1 MSGVANGARV
11 LGRRTENLCEAPICL
26 AACHFIAS
34 ATTAILPD
42 TTQTM
47 ADEDQNV
54 RMPMDDG
61 GHDAEIRSDDDDER
75 WGENDYIDDIGE
87 EDEEESVDDDDD
99 DSDDSTSDDD
109 VIEDEMAEQFIR
121 TFSIGNYD
129 TEFDDAL
136 CVDRSVTFSA
146 RPTQAS
152 YDKPDNWVERNR
164 IGMERVEA
172 QLQSCIDSVSHVKGF
187 NLDLLHN
194 NYGDQL
200 LDNEEPIVWHEP
212 ILDDYWDQLEAAIY
226 RRKQDEKFTDIRGIY
241 ILNVEMKKE
250 RIASLVAIFRNR
262 RATYSGHYVYF
273 NNANL
278 CGEGILWLSKL
289 VEVSTTLQSF
299 FIGNNRI
306 DNMDSARYLS
316 RSLKSH
322 DCINSLLLPHCDL
335 GSSPDILSVILQSDI
350 KRIDLHCNNIDS
362 LGAAKIAE
370 YLEGDTP
377 IHRIDLEYNR
387 LNDDDVILISQALKR
402 NTNLRHMDLKGN
414 NFTSIGVNALL
425 NSVFDSSSLNALSES
440 NHTLLGMN
448 FFDDN
453 NRPFSEGPNCISRLL
468 QLDRTQKILF
478 VLQDKDSLLQYLAN
492 VPVGLMP
499 QVLAFPLRCDDI
511 QLQHKYLNV
520 LYSTMRWWNM
530 PLLYS
535 YCNCCIKSDT
545 KRKRR

>member
-1 MSGVANGARV
+1 
-11 LGRRTENLCEAPICL
+11 
-26 AACHFIAS
+26 
-34 ATTAILPD
+34 
-42 TTQTM
+42 M

-121 TFSIGNYD
+121 TFSIGDYD

-226 RRKQDEKFTDIRGIY
+226 RRKQDEKFTDIRVIH
-241 ILNVEMKKE
+241 ILRVEMKKE
-250 RIASLVAIFRNR
+250 RIASLVDIFCNG
-262 RATYSGHYVYF
+262 RATYSGQSVYF

-278 CGEGILWLSKL
+278 CQEGIIWLSKL
-289 VEVSTTLQSF
+289 VDACSQLHTL
-299 FIGNNRI
+299 IINHNRI
-306 DNMDSARYLS
+306 YNMEAARCLS
-316 RSLKSH
+316 WSLKSH
-322 DCINSLLLPHCDL
+322 ACINNLT
-335 GSSPDILSVILQSDI
+335 V
-350 KRIDLHCNNIDS
+350 NNAIM
-362 LGAAKIAE
+362 I
-370 YLEGDTP
+370 
-377 IHRIDLEYNR
+377 IR
-387 LNDDDVILISQALKR
+387 
-402 NTNLRHMDLKGN
+402 
-414 NFTSIGVNALL
+414 
-425 NSVFDSSSLNALSES
+425 
-440 NHTLLGMN
+440 
-448 FFDDN
+448 
-453 NRPFSEGPNCISRLL
+453 
-468 QLDRTQKILF
+468 
-478 VLQDKDSLLQYLAN
+478 
-492 VPVGLMP
+492 
-499 QVLAFPLRCDDI
+499 
-511 QLQHKYLNV
+511 
-520 LYSTMRWWNM
+520 
-530 PLLYS
+530 
-535 YCNCCIKSDT
+535 
-545 KRKRR
+545 